1 MGSNTRSGLEKR
13 HCTFQICFSPDVLAK
28 VKIAIMFRGR
38 RIRIDEKQ
46 AYHKDVDV
54 CWQQKVWADTQFS
67 VVWAKNCTRS
77 KENEF
82 ILFYFAKI

>member
-13 HCTFQICFSPDVLAK
+13 HRTFQICFAPDVLAK

-46 AYHKDVDV
+46 AYHKDVDM
-54 CWQQKVWADTQFS
+54 C
-67 VVWAKNCTRS
+67 
-77 KENEF
+77 
-82 ILFYFAKI
+82 